1 MDFNIYND
9 LIDVI
14 KNNMTDNVSKLIG
27 ASIFLLIGMIVC
39 KFIRNTCIKALSKTN
54 IDKGVSNFI
63 TYGVYTGCILIV
75 LMSALETIGI
85 PVGSFVAILGTL
97 SIGLGLAFKET
108 LANLGSGFILLF
120 FKPFK
125 VGDYISLGTTEGFVN
140 DIHIFSTSLQTFDN
154 KVIIIP
160 NSKLTSDNI
169 INYTK
174 QDIRRVEVLFNLDY
188 GVNMEK
194 VNSLLN
200 KIINSN
206 NKIIK
211 EKAPLIAV
219 KRFKDYNLE
228 MIVASWVKTDDYW
241 EIYYYLTKEINDI
254 FKKENIKMKVI
265 QDLNLKK

>member
-1 MDFNIYND
+1 MDYTIYNE
-9 LIDVI
+9 LINII
-14 KNNMTDNVSKLIG
+14 KNNITNNTPKLIG
-27 ASIFLLIGMIVC
+27 AVLFLAIGLIIS
-39 KFIRNTCIKALSKTN
+39 KFIYKICIKTLSKTN

-63 TYGVYTGCILIV
+63 TYGVYAGCVIIIS
-75 LMSALETIGI
+75 MSTLELIGI
-85 PVGSFVAILGTL
+85 PVGSFVAVLGTIG
-97 SIGLGLAFKET
+97 IGLGLAFKET

-125 VGDYISLGTTEGFVN
+125 VGDYISLGATEGFVS

-194 VNSLLN
+194 VNLLLN
-200 KIINSN
+200 NIINTN

-211 EKAPLIAV
+211 EETPLIAV
-219 KRFKDYNLE
+219 KRFKDHNLE
-228 MIVASWVKTDDYW
+228 MIVATWVKTDDYW
-241 EIYYYLTKEINDI
+241 EIYYYLTKEINNA
-254 FKKENIKMKVI
+254 FSKENIQMKIV